1 MSLVT
6 EAQMR
11 GVLLLAEA
19 ELDVEMM
26 ALWEAIRIEPE
37 VWTAPE
43 GADYGFGYWA
53 VGLFRGQVVWF
64 NSHADGFHRAAFA
77 TPGQLPQRED
87 EAVSLAAI
95 LSACL

>member
-1 MSLVT
+1 VSLVT

-11 GVLLLAEA
+11 GILLLAEA
-19 ELDVEMM
+19 ELDGEQM

-53 VGLFRGQVVWF
+53 VGLTRGQVLWF
-64 NSHADGFHRAAFA
+64 NSHADGFHLVGFSAH
-77 TPGQLPQRED
+77 GQLPQRDGEV
-87 EAVSLAAI
+87 ATLADV
-95 LSACL
+95 LTRCL